1 MGKLGSLW
9 RLLNLCEHKW
19 NILNIPPQLPLL
31 NLQQRGVRGVRVGGK
46 RIEQAEPYRHQQ
58 FLT

>member
-1 MGKLGSLW
+1 MGKLGALW

-19 NILNIPPQLPLL
+19 NILNIPPQLPHL
-31 NLQQRGVRGVRVGGK
+31 NLQQRGVRVGGK
-46 RIEQAEPYRHQQ
+46 RIEQAEPYRHQL